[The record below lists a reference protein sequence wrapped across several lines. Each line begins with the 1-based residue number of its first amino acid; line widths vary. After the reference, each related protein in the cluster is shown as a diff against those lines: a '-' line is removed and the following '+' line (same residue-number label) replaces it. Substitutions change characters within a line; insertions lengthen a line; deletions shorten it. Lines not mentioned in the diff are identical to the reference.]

1 MKIFSRAETNTS
13 SDGWVSDGAEFDQ
26 PSDGVL
32 VQSVLTGRVVQG
44 GGGGD
49 RQVWVEVQVGGAG
62 QGALRRAAR
71 RLLRA
76 DEVVVVVMVVMV
88 EVMVAV
94 GVGGVPQG
102 EDVSPA
108 GRQGGLR
115 RGQVGAGAP
124 HRDGL
129 PGQWGQNH
137 RVRVEQRGGCS
148 LEDEL
153 GALDALILITLRT
166 HTALISIKQ
175 QETLILLQLTAFVP
189 FTIKDLDSLQCVCL
203 Y

>member
-1 MKIFSRAETNTS
+1 MSGVSTSARAETNTW
-13 SDGWVSDGAEFDQ
+13 SDGGVSDGAEFDQ

-32 VQSVLTGRVVQG
+32 VQSVLTGRVVQS

-62 QGALRRAAR
+62 QDALRRAAR

-88 EVMVAV
+88 EVVVAV
-94 GVGGVPQG
+94 GVGGGVPQG

-108 GRQGGLR
+108 GRQRGLG

-129 PGQWGQNH
+129 PGQRGQNH

-166 HTALISIKQ
+166 HTA
-175 QETLILLQLTAFVP
+175 
-189 FTIKDLDSLQCVCL
+189 
-203 Y
+203 